1 MGLTGLAEPNLSG
14 LPGQRKVDACA
25 MTALPGQSPS
35 RPAHR
40 SPSYRSIEEIW
51 AYVFLSPWIIGFLIF
66 TAGAMLFSLGLTF
79 FKTDLLTGYHF
90 VGLANYG
97 ALLHDEY
104 FVKSLRVT
112 AFYTLGAVPLNLV
125 FSLTIA
131 TLLNQPVAAR
141 GLWRTIYY
149 LPSVLSGVA
158 VAILW
163 AWMFQPEFGLINGAL
178 EMVGIRGPRWI
189 SSQTWAL
196 PSLIIMSLWGVGGS
210 MLIYLAGLQSIPT
223 HLYEAAEIDGAGA
236 RQRYFNITLPMLS
249 PTIFFNLIM
258 NMIGAFQVFTG
269 SFIMTKGGPN
279 NATLTLVLYLY
290 RSSFEQFKFGYASTL
305 AWALFL
311 IILLC
316 TVVTI
321 RSSAAWVYYEGQL
334 RR

>member
-1 MGLTGLAEPNLSG
+1 MAAIRAQ
-14 LPGQRKVDACA
+14 GQA
-25 MTALPGQSPS
+25 
-35 RPAHR
+35 RPAR
-40 SPSYRSIEEIW
+40 RGLGYRAIEEFW
-51 AYVFLSPWIIGFLIF
+51 AYVFLSPWIMGFLIF

-79 FKTDLLTGYHF
+79 YKTDLLTGYHF
-90 VGLANYG
+90 LGFGNY
-97 ALLHDEY
+97 ATLVRDEY
-104 FVKSLRVT
+104 FIKALRVS

-125 FSLTIA
+125 LSLGLA
-131 TLLNQPVAAR
+131 TLLNQAVAGR

-178 EMVGIRGPRWI
+178 EAIGIRGPRWL

-196 PSLIIMSLWGVGGS
+196 PSLIIMSLWGIGGS

-236 RQRYFNITLPMLS
+236 WQRYLNVTLPMLS
-249 PTIFFNLIM
+249 PTIFFNLVM

-269 SFIMTKGGPN
+269 SFIMTQGGPN

-305 AWALFL
+305 AWALFV
-311 IILLC
+311 IILIC
-316 TVVTI
+316 TLLTL